1 MISGQRGKKKNPQ
14 ALSLISHSRKQSPL
28 DVPALLER
36 LLAAW
41 RQHTSRPLTSWKM
54 HWTINH
60 ATSQNFY
67 YWSGQVKTSNDSCH
81 QIIFVSAHAPLQ
93 VKKTLKKKKRQFSE
107 LNINSRSKNSS
118 TSAGTFANPG
128 RAKWIKLWAW
138 SIFSRTV
145 RKSQMRHCPLGKQS
159 HSAASHRLFSH
170 SL

>member
-1 MISGQRGKKKNPQ
+1 MPVAVVGNKPKAFRFKPGIKLDWSCKERTALLAIHISHCMLSHHHHMDYLTNTAITHDLWTKGKKKNPQ
-14 ALSLISHSRKQSPL
+14 ALSLISHSRKPSPL
-28 DVPALLER
+28 DVPALLEM

-93 VKKTLKKKKRQFSE
+93 VKKTLKKRRKKKDNF
-107 LNINSRSKNSS
+107 LN
-118 TSAGTFANPG
+118 
-128 RAKWIKLWAW
+128 
-138 SIFSRTV
+138 
-145 RKSQMRHCPLGKQS
+145 
-159 HSAASHRLFSH
+159 
-170 SL
+170 